1 MYAFCKRYLNFQQI
15 LYLSAVED
23 MIMHLFIKRYMNI
36 YFISPT
42 CQFIIGLF
50 LHVPDCPHFNA
61 SVYSVYDIFVFY
73 FQSAQSR
80 LLIKGGKIVNDD
92 QSFDADIYIEDGI
105 IK

>member
-1 MYAFCKRYLNFQQI
+1 MNQTVHI
-15 LYLSAVED
+15 LMQVYILC
-23 MIMHLFIKRYMNI
+23 MIY
-36 YFISPT
+36 
-42 CQFIIGLF
+42 
-50 LHVPDCPHFNA
+50 
-61 SVYSVYDIFVFY
+61 FVFY

>member
-1 MYAFCKRYLNFQQI
+1 
-15 LYLSAVED
+15 
-23 MIMHLFIKRYMNI
+23 MNI

-61 SVYSVYDIFVFY
+61 SVYSVYDILVFY